1 MTKIEQRVKE
11 LVEEKIADRPDLF
24 IVSIQMLSN
33 GKLSV
38 LLDGD
43 SGISI
48 DDCVKISRHVGF
60 HLEEEEVISHA
71 YILEV
76 SSPGAESP
84 FINERQYL
92 KNIGR
97 QVEVILQDSRI
108 LTGELLSY
116 TENSLHI
123 AAVVPTKGKKEI
135 KGRKPATE
143 EVEVSLADIIT
154 TKVIISFK

>member
-24 IVSIQMLSN
+24 IVNIQMLSN

-43 SGISI
+43 AGISI

-60 HLEEEEVISHA
+60 HLEEEDAIEHA
-71 YILEV
+71 YVLEV

-84 FINERQYL
+84 FVNSRQYL

-97 QVEVILQDSRI
+97 QVEIVLKDQKVLQ
-108 LTGELLSY
+108 GELLEY
-116 TENSLHI
+116 NEDSLKI
-123 AAVVPTKGKKEI
+123 ASILPTKGKKVI
-135 KGRKPATE
+135 KGRKPETE
-143 EVEVSLADIIT
+143 DVEVSLSDILS

>member
-24 IVSIQMLSN
+24 IVNIQMLSN

-43 SGISI
+43 AGISI

-60 HLEEEEVISHA
+60 HLEEEDAIEQA
-71 YILEV
+71 YVLEV

-84 FINERQYL
+84 FVNSRQYL

-97 QVEVILQDSRI
+97 QVEIVLKDQKVLQ
-108 LTGELLSY
+108 GELLEY
-116 TENSLHI
+116 NEDSLKI
-123 AAVVPTKGKKEI
+123 ASILPTKGKKVI
-135 KGRKPATE
+135 KGRKPETE
-143 EVEVSLADIIT
+143 DVEVSLSDILS